1 MPATSDLL
9 DTPTMRQL
17 DTGSLVTLKQR
28 IERELMRRGD
38 VEQTE
43 WTDGGELLAVDSAT
57 GELAATPTPLAKRQ
71 LLREPDPGCTRCWGR
86 GIKLTSDL
94 TVTGFVTELCP
105 CLWGGE

>member
-1 MPATSDLL
+1 LDLDGAGVI

-43 WTDGGELLAVDSAT
+43 WTDGGELLAVDSDT
-57 GELAATPTPLAKRQ
+57 GELAATPIPLAQRQ
-71 LLREPDPGCTRCWGR
+71 LLREPDDNCPKCAGN
-86 GIKLTSDL
+86 GIYDGTNWDDPRIQ
-94 TVTGFVTELCP
+94 LCP